1 MGIRKKIFLG
11 FLLIGITLL
20 LSSIISIFEFVRM
33 RQNISSLVSDNITS
47 LNTSYSLIEI
57 TDKYNFAMLESMEAY
72 NQTSLPDITEDTR
85 FSSFLSETTESFLNE
100 NEKNMAD
107 SVLYA
112 YTAYIHII
120 HEMPLVWQ
128 GEYQERREWYFNR
141 LYPVYRQ
148 LRGYLQK
155 LNSLSYD
162 ALYANSRHL
171 GETFYRSIM
180 PSVVAVAIGIILV
193 FLFNYFVNKYFIT
206 PILLITKGISNFI
219 QYNKRYAVN
228 IDSDDELM
236 TLNENVAE
244 LTELNRRE
252 SSDGFGIK

>member
-11 FLLIGITLL
+11 FLLIGVTLL

-57 TDKYNFAMLESMEAY
+57 TDKYNFAMLESMGAY
-72 NQTSLPDITEDTR
+72 DQTTLPDITEDTR

-128 GEYQERREWYFNR
+128 GGYQERREWYFNR